1 MTSRVPI
8 FKIDKF
14 QSIIH
19 YSIFLPIGGLRALHV
34 SREEVAASA
43 NILTLELF
51 GAHYTDGHDMEKADV
66 SVAKP
71 VHTYVHGPEDCKPLW
86 GTVTTGTYLVVWT
99 LSLAAPF
106 VAAGLL
112 LSGQFRSGAAL
123 LLSIGV
129 CYLPFWPKS
138 PWLRKWYQGGNVGC
152 FRRSSLL
159 YEERLLDAA
168 APASTRKLLCVH
180 PHGIFCMGWSML
192 VLHEAMRAL
201 SRGRPGRFDFY

>member
-1 MTSRVPI
+1 MASV
-8 FKIDKF
+8 
-14 QSIIH
+14 S
-19 YSIFLPIGGLRALHV
+19 LHV

-138 PWLRKWYQGGNVGC
+138 PWLRKWYQGGNVGY

-180 PHGIFCMGWSML
+180 PHGIFCMGWGIL
-192 VLHEAMRAL
+192 F
-201 SRGRPGRFDFY
+201 GRPELDGIKFCISAALYRSPYFQLLTRTVGMPAPADK